1 MQYPPKAGIS
11 KCNKWDASGFIP
23 MMAWLGLLC
32 IKQKGDN
39 KNMKRK
45 TIVSL
50 IAIAAI
56 VAVVIFAGCI
66 ERSFVE
72 YPVTVHLELVPTASE
87 IPGVTKFTM
96 EMTLYKNGTASGY
109 ETIYRRPTP
118 LTNYYSMKKW
128 TIKKETPTSI
138 EYAIDGLS
146 ITLLSNHD
154 ALGKWDIEPYV
165 YTGYWLTG

>member
-1 MQYPPKAGIS
+1 MEK
-11 KCNKWDASGFIP
+11 
-23 MMAWLGLLC
+23 
-32 IKQKGDN
+32 
-39 KNMKRK
+39 K
-45 TIVSL
+45 TISGL

-87 IPGVTKFTM
+87 IPGATKFTM
-96 EMTLYKNGTASGY
+96 EMTLYKNGTVSGY

-118 LTNYYSMKKW
+118 LTRYYNMKG
-128 TIKKETPTSI
+128 TIRKETPTSI
-138 EYAIDGLS
+138 EYTTDGLS

-165 YTGYWLTG
+165 YTGHWLTGS